1 MRECVGAALP
11 LECKGLHERMDARL
25 DAVTNIESPHS
36 MRIACDSIYPITRL
50 THPTGN
56 RDRSNMFQAPHLQKS
71 SFGKV
76 SNQPRAN
83 PWEQDGGAT
92 LVARRLCPMWMAD
105 AHLQSAGTVLACR
118 TRPFAGIHRV
128 LVSRFCPYK
137 GRRAR
142 GAGVRLLAVA
152 RRTTKTTF
160 YLVARREIFD
170 ANRLAPLPLDCR
182 G

>member
-1 MRECVGAALP
+1 

-128 LVSRFCPYK
+128 LVSRFCPIQRSACARRRGPAP
-137 GRRAR
+137 GRRKAHYQDYLLSGRSSRDFRCEPAR
-142 GAGVRLLAVA
+142 TSPSRLP
-152 RRTTKTTF
+152 R
-160 YLVARREIFD
+160 LVWV
-170 ANRLAPLPLDCR
+170 
-182 G
+182 